1 LYIIKENSNFVQ
13 YFVNRLS
20 SFDTYRWL
28 LLLLLFVS
36 FSAPD
41 IRAQS
46 RQSLEEQRK
55 RALLEIKETESLLNE
70 TQKSQKQ
77 SLDRLN
83 LLNAQVKQFEGLI
96 GGISAEI
103 AFADRQIS
111 ETSAKVTQMSNEIE
125 KMKDEYAKLVFQAYK
140 NRGQYNKLIYVLS
153 AKDFNEAYRRM
164 KYFQQ
169 YSEYRK
175 KQVAEITVKQ
185 QELRVEIERLAAQK
199 AEQQKLLAEQQQEI
213 KKLEIVKTQQNKEV
227 NSLKSKERQLN
238 AQLEARRRTAQRLD
252 NEIRKLIEAEAKKLN
267 VSATNLYEAL
277 TPEERLTANNFRGN
291 RGRLPWPTERGTIT
305 GHFGINPTIHKNVQL
320 PNNGI
325 DITTVAEADV
335 RVIFDGEVT
344 KIIAIIGGN
353 LNVLVRHGSYFT
365 VYSNLVDVRVKQGD
379 KVKHKDV
386 IGKVY
391 TEKGS
396 KTAVLHFE
404 IWEGMNKLNPVQ
416 WIGKN

>member
-1 LYIIKENSNFVQ
+1 
-13 YFVNRLS
+13 
-20 SFDTYRWL
+20 
-28 LLLLLFVS
+28 
-36 FSAPD
+36 
-41 IRAQS
+41 
-46 RQSLEEQRK
+46 
-55 RALLEIKETESLLNE
+55 
-70 TQKSQKQ
+70 
-77 SLDRLN
+77 
-83 LLNAQVKQFEGLI
+83 
-96 GGISAEI
+96 
-103 AFADRQIS
+103 
-111 ETSAKVTQMSNEIE
+111 
-125 KMKDEYAKLVFQAYK
+125 
-140 NRGQYNKLIYVLS
+140 
-153 AKDFNEAYRRM
+153 M

-185 QELRVEIERLAAQK
+185 QELRVEIEQLTAQK
-199 AEQQKLLAEQQQEI
+199 AEKQKLLAEQQQEI

-238 AQLEARRRTAQRLD
+238 AQLEAKRRTVQRLD
-252 NEIRKLIEAEAKKLN
+252 KELEKLIAAVAKKLN
-267 VSATNLYEAL
+267 VSPTNLYEAL
-277 TPEERLTANNFRGN
+277 TPEERLTANSFRGN

-305 GHFGINPTIHKNVQL
+305 SHFGINPTIHKNVPL

-344 KIIAIIGGN
+344 KIFAFVGGSQ
-353 LNVLVRHGSYFT
+353 NVMVRHGSYFT
-365 VYSNLVDVRVKQGD
+365 IYSNLVNVNVKQGD
-379 KVKHKDV
+379 KVKHKDI

-404 IWEGMNKLNPVQ
+404 IWEGMNKLNPAQ